1 MKHLDNAIGHLVF
14 AIATAIVVVGII
26 LVAVP
31 ILVIGWA
38 QWLWGYRLRRRS
50 R

>member
-38 QWLWGYRLRRRS
+38 VWIWDNNLRRKP
-50 R
+50 